1 MSKRNSHLLC
11 LCGSFLN
18 FDHSEYYCRNCGRVR
33 FSRYV
38 SNGNGET
45 DLIKAFD
52 LVSKDIIRVV
62 DEEVAEQMSEFY
74 YFAII
79 YTFKKK
85 GQDYTLIDVKE
96 TRKVWEDTDPQI
108 ISDEIELR
116 REERDVDFYFC
127 KE

>member
-1 MSKRNSHLLC
+1 
-11 LCGSFLN
+11 
-18 FDHSEYYCRNCGRVR
+18 
-33 FSRYV
+33 V